1 MKAYEIPG
9 EVLSSGQIEM
19 SAVDLAEIPVGSKVK
34 VIILVEEEN
43 DDDMES
49 ATDSFREGWADVVAG
64 RTIPV
69 SDLWN

>member
-9 EVLSSGQIEM
+9 KILSSGQIEM

-34 VIILVEEEN
+34 VIVLVEEN

-49 ATDSFREGWADVVAG
+49 AADSFREGWADVVAG